1 MIELGKVLLVIV
13 ECILNEVS
21 NVCWFVD
28 LFINDMFGVF
38 IIVMMYIQ
46 VCYSLLEVIKVFCEF
61 FFEVWFELIQG
72 MLQEIV
78 ILL

>member
-1 MIELGKVLLVIV
+1 MEDEFGIEIFVWWGKWLLGMIELGKVLLVIV

-38 IIVMMYIQ
+38 IIVMMYI
-46 VCYSLLEVIKVFCEF
+46 
-61 FFEVWFELIQG
+61 
-72 MLQEIV
+72 
-78 ILL
+78 